1 MDMLEEELVVRRG
14 PNPGIAAVLSVLLPG
29 LGQVYSG
36 NLLSGAVWFF
46 ATGFFYW
53 AILLP
58 GFLCHAFCVWSAY
71 RAARQWRG
79 Y

>member
-1 MDMLEEELVVRRG
+1 MKRII
-14 PNPGIAAVLSVLLPG
+14 P
-29 LGQVYSG
+29 SG
-36 NLLSGAVWFF
+36 KTAD
-46 ATGFFYW
+46 W

-71 RAARQWRG
+71 RAAKNWVG